1 MRTAIVVPTCRQE
14 RFAAWR
20 DAWLPYLGPGD
31 ELIVVED
38 SPRRTIDAA
47 TKHHYSHAEIGELLG
62 DASWIISKRD
72 SAIRCFGFLL
82 AWFGEYELVVTLDDD
97 CLPTE
102 CFASRTLGQAYHEA
116 MCHRSWQ
123 ESVPG
128 MRTRGIPYRNLGS
141 VQSFLHMGLW
151 SNVPDLD
158 AIGELYA
165 IGSGKSSGGF
175 VPPRG
180 KRIVNDR
187 QFFPMCGMN
196 LAFRRELIP
205 AMYFPLMGE
214 GQPFGRFDDIW
225 AGVIAQ
231 RICRHLR
238 LLMSIGEPH
247 VEHCR
252 ASDPFVNLKK
262 EAPGVAAHEHLWRT
276 VDECELDGSDA
287 LDCVQE
293 MSSHLRSQSD
303 EYVIQVGEALATWAS
318 LLNDGSWLSTRACH
332 KMPLAVPSHS
342 NGHHELAAA
351 AKSSA

>member
-1 MRTAIVVPTCRQE
+1 MRTAVVVPTCRRD

-20 DAWLPYLGPGD
+20 DAWLPHFGRDD

-38 SPRRTIDAA
+38 SPRTTIHTAV
-47 TKHHYSHAEIGELLG
+47 KHHYSHEEIGELLRE
-62 DASWIISKRD
+62 ASWIISKRD
-72 SAIRCFGFLL
+72 SAIRCFGFLM
-82 AWFGEYELVVTLDDD
+82 AWFGEYELVVSLDDD

-102 CFASRTLGQAYHEA
+102 CFASRTIGQAYREA
-116 MCHRSWQ
+116 MSHRCWQ

-128 MRTRGIPYRNLGS
+128 MRTRGIPYRELGS
-141 VQSFLHMGLW
+141 VQSSLHMGLW

-158 AIGELYA
+158 AVGELFA
-165 IGSGKSSGGF
+165 LGSGKPSGGF
-175 VPPRG
+175 APPGGR
-180 KRIVNDR
+180 RIVNDR

-238 LLMSIGEPH
+238 LPISIGEPH

-262 EAPGVAAHEHLWRT
+262 EAPGIEAHEHLWRI
-276 VDECELDGSDA
+276 VDECDLDGSDA

-293 MSSHLRSQSD
+293 MSSHLRSRSD
-303 EYVIQVGEALATWAS
+303 EYVTHLGGALAIWAS
-318 LLNDGSWLSTRACH
+318 LLSDGSWLRFRSCPKA
-332 KMPLAVPSHS
+332 PIPVPSHA
-342 NGHHELAAA
+342 NGHHELT
-351 AKSSA
+351 STPRR